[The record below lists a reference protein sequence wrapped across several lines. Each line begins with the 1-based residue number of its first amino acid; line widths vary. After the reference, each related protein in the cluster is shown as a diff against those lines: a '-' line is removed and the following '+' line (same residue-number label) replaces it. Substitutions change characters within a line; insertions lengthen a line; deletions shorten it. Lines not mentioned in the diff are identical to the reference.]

1 MSIGNSSGRFGGLG
15 SGVVE
20 RVGDLVEAVAEQVS
34 VDVHRHRS
42 ARMAEHLLHDFDV
55 RAAGNGEA
63 CGGVAQ
69 LVRVQLRDA
78 DRRGR
83 DVETGAEDRSA

>member
-1 MSIGNSSGRFGGLG
+1 MRPRSDKGAL
-15 SGVVE
+15 E
-20 RVGDLVEAVAEQVS
+20 RVGDLVEAIAEQVS

-63 CGGVAQ
+63 GGGVSQ
-69 LVRVQLRDA
+69 LVRVQFGNA

-83 DVETGAEDRSA
+83 DVEAGAEDRSA